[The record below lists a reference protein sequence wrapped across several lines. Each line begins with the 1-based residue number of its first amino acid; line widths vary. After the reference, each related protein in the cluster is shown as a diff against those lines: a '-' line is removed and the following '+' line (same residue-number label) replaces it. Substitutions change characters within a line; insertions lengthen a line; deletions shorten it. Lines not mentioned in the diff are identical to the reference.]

1 MEWASLSASNIALM
15 PTSAHSKPVA
25 ISQGR
30 ILPILLT
37 PIATL
42 YDPNFFLAL
51 VRRLRFD
58 GGSGP
63 QYDRARVYSKRDA
76 LDFIVDYA

>member
-1 MEWASLSASNIALM
+1 MEWTSLSASNIALM

-30 ILPILLT
+30 ITYLAYTYCHPLRSEL
-37 PIATL
+37 
-42 YDPNFFLAL
+42 FLAL

-63 QYDRARVYSKRDA
+63 QYDWARVYSKRDT
-76 LDFIVDYA
+76 LDFIVIDYA